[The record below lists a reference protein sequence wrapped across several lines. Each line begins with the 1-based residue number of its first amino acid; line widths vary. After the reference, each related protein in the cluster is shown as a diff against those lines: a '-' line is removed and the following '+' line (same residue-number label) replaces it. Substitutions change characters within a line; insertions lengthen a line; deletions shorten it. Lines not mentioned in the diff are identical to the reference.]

1 MASNKIIYGIDLGT
15 TNSAI
20 ARFETGKAVVKKSPY
35 QGDTT
40 PSCVY
45 VTPKGQFIVGQRS
58 YTQLSADLRTVFT
71 KPGYQR
77 NTFIEFKRI
86 MGTTETMHSS
96 NLEAKGIDSSL
107 TPEQLSAEVLKTL
120 RSYIQD
126 DDVKEAVI
134 TVPALFNNNQKDAT
148 KKAAKLAGFEH
159 FELIQEPVAASI
171 AYGLASKIKNAYWL
185 VFDLGG
191 GTFDA
196 ALMKIED
203 GIMKAVDTAG
213 NNHLGGKD
221 IDKAIVE
228 EIIVPYL
235 KKSYSIEN
243 CLKNNAFKDMWKPK
257 AEEAKI
263 ALSFNNSYVLETDLG
278 ADYGCDDNSV
288 EFELAIEISQADL
301 ESIERPIFQQ
311 AIDITNK
318 LLKKNNLI
326 GEQLGALILVGG
338 PTYSPILRQMLKE
351 QVTPNVDTSIDPM
364 TAVACGAALY
374 GSTIDV
380 PEQIVDSRRDSSKI
394 QLEVT
399 SKNTSVQDEEYVA
412 VKFLKGKCESYTED
426 CVFVDFVR
434 NDGEYRTGKVSISE
448 TGDAVV
454 LKLKH
459 DSTNVFTILCYDS
472 LGNKLDC
479 EPNSISIIHGI
490 DGIGDAVMPLHYGIG
505 TKDENDNIVFTPLEG
520 LKKNMPLPA
529 TGTNGSIK
537 LVTDKD
543 IRPGISSDKI
553 IIPILQ
559 TNQDFDA
566 MNQEHKKLKMI
577 YCIHTNDLII
587 TGDDIPAILPWGSE
601 INVTIHA
608 EKSGTID
615 SFIVDIPYLDLT
627 LEFIEKMQDARLSD
641 QGYNAYQ
648 SEIISAQQKAKELGD
663 MDLSNELQEVSSQ
676 FNDAKDRDSK
686 DKALEQLKDLLSKID
701 TEYSQGDWQRMEKKL
716 QRMYKELEA
725 DNDKFG
731 NDKTSIAVNNLKED
745 MDRVIAARDIEAA
758 DDLYSRLW
766 SLDFKIAEAEY
777 YKAWIYRWNR
787 DFDKKSWSNPSRA
800 RELVDKGLEI
810 INKGDVTAEDLRP
823 ISNEIS
829 RLLPR
834 SQNPANEGLLRQKR

>member
-20 ARFETGKAVVKKSPY
+20 ARFEKGKTVIKKSPY

-45 VTPKGQFIVGQRS
+45 ITPKAQFIVGQRAF
-58 YTQLSADLRTVFT
+58 TQLGKDTLLANSKSDY
-71 KPGYQR
+71 KR

-86 MGTTETMHSS
+86 MGTNETLYSS
-96 NLEAKGIDSSL
+96 NLEKNGIDPAL

-148 KKAAKLAGFEH
+148 KKAAKLAGFDH

-171 AYGLASKIKNAYWL
+171 AYGLDSKMKNAYWL

-191 GTFDA
+191 GTFDV

-213 NNHLGGKD
+213 DNHLGGKD
-221 IDKAIVE
+221 IDSAIVE
-228 EIIVPYL
+228 KIIMPYL
-235 KKSYSIEN
+235 LGKYSLDGYAGNES
-243 CLKNNAFKDMWKPK
+243 FKGMWKSK
-257 AEEAKI
+257 AEEIKI
-263 ALSFNNSYVLETDLG
+263 ALSFNGSYMLETDLG
-278 ADYGCDDNSV
+278 EDYGCDENG
-288 EFELAIEISQADL
+288 EELELALELSQLDL
-301 ESIERPIFQQ
+301 ELIEKPIFQK

-318 LLKKNNLI
+318 LLKKNNLT

-338 PTYSPILRQMLKE
+338 PTHSPVLRKMLKE
-351 QVTPNVDTSIDPM
+351 QVTPNVDGSIDPM

-374 GSTIDV
+374 GSTIDI
-380 PEQIVDSRRDSSKI
+380 PKQIVDSRRDCSKI
-394 QLEVT
+394 QLDVDVK
-399 SKNTSVQDEEYVA
+399 STSVEDFVYAA
-412 VKFLKGKCESYTED
+412 VKFLKDKCEGYNENS
-426 CVFVDFVR
+426 VFVDFVR
-434 NDGEYRTGKVSISE
+434 NDGAFSTGKLQISE
-448 TGDAVV
+448 AGDAIE
-454 LKLKH
+454 LRLKH
-459 DSTNVFTILCYDS
+459 DNTNVFTILCYDAF
-472 LGNKLDC
+472 GNKLDC

-490 DGIGDAVMPLHYGIG
+490 DGVGDAVMPLHYGIG

-520 LKKNMPLPA
+520 LKKNVPLPA

-537 LVTDKD
+537 LITDKD

-559 TNQDFDA
+559 TDQDIEA
-566 MNQEHKKLKMI
+566 MNQESKKLKMI

-587 TGDDIPAILPWGSE
+587 TGDDIPVMLPSGSE

-615 SFIVDIPYLDLT
+615 SFIVNIPGISP
-627 LEFIEKMQDARLSD
+627 LELVEKMQDARLSD

-686 DKALEQLKDLLSKID
+686 DKALEQLKALLSKID

-716 QRMYKELEA
+716 QRMYKELEE

-745 MDRVIAARDIEAA
+745 MDRVIAARDMEAA
-758 DDLYSRLW
+758 NDLYNRLW

-810 INKGDVTAEDLRP
+810 INKGNVTAEDLRP

-834 SQNPANEGLLRQKR
+834 SQNPATEGLLRQKR